1 MSFLQGEKAVLI
13 LTEGTAK
20 VDNHKYKDTFHVKAK
35 MIPFD
40 QVEAR
45 IEQAA
50 GAKGWVDVTS
60 RSTQTRSPQN

>member
-1 MSFLQGEKAVLI
+1 MSLEKAVLI

-45 IEQAA
+45 IELVA